1 MYENI
6 TLLQEVKRA
15 MQERITNRA
24 SLLIQTAITT
34 NTEIPI
40 GLFWRSCSH
49 NIKEKNISS
58 TQSHIITI
66 EDGILIEGR
75 THTWP
80 LRSWSR

>member
-40 GLFWRSCSH
+40 SLLWRSCSH
-49 NIKEKNISS
+49 KIKEKHFFN
-58 TQSHIITI
+58 TNSHHYYRKWYFDKMKNTYVA
-66 EDGILIEGR
+66 
-75 THTWP
+75 T
-80 LRSWSR
+80 

>member
-40 GLFWRSCSH
+40 SLLWRSCSH
-49 NIKEKNISS
+49 KIKEKNISS
-58 TQSHIITI
+58 TQTHIITI
-66 EDGILIEGR
+66 ENGILIK
-75 THTWP
+75 
-80 LRSWSR
+80 

>member
-40 GLFWRSCSH
+40 SLLWRSCSH
-49 NIKEKNISS
+49 KINEKNISS
-58 TQSHIITI
+58 TQTHIITI
-66 EDGILIEGR
+66 ENGILIK
-75 THTWP
+75 
-80 LRSWSR
+80 